1 MIAQGVLRGPGVAS
15 YRIYRLDQYGRIAG
29 CGDDFPFSCDREAL
43 GHAQS
48 MAEHYP
54 GVEVWHGTRRVGR
67 VSAAGGEEGQRPT
80 SGRLRI
86 GLCGRAEQKTGIRF
100 LCFTL

>member
-1 MIAQGVLRGPGVAS
+1 MAS

-29 CGDDFPFSCDREAL
+29 GGDDFPFSCDREAL

-54 GVEVWHGTRRVGR
+54 AVEVWQGTRRVGR
-67 VSAAGGEEGQRPT
+67 VSAAGGEEGPRPT
-80 SGRLRI
+80 ARGAVIIPFQTPWGFCQAADGLR
-86 GLCGRAEQKTGIRF
+86 R
-100 LCFTL
+100 